1 MAKIDT
7 WLNNQLP
14 DIKRN
19 LTVEKGLDFLHI
31 STSPTIKKMRPRI
44 GDRQMKKEDRTIPR
58 ICGSETLIGC
68 IYGHSGIHRQS
79 MDAGFGEFD
88 WDGTITIYKLNAD
101 NFVRPADALV
111 PDASK
116 TKELWI
122 VPYSPETYEVTTRRV
137 GKMIVAH
144 ATEEI
149 LAGEVIEKNLFYL
162 QVSEPLIVEDEE
174 FVKGLYSFR
183 LDGALFLTSDKK
195 SKPNSIYDV
204 RTIAPDL
211 WNETI
216 AKMKKIHA
224 TRVSA

>member
-44 GDRQMKKEDRTIPR
+44 GERQMKEEDRTIPR
-58 ICGSETLIGC
+58 ICGSETLVGC
-68 IYGHSGIHRQS
+68 IYGHSGIRRQS
-79 MDAGFGEFD
+79 MDAAFGEFD

-101 NFVRPADALV
+101 NFVRPGNGLV
-111 PDASK
+111 PDATR

-122 VPYSPETYEVTTRRV
+122 VPYSPETYEVTTRKV
-137 GKMIVAH
+137 GMMIVAH
-144 ATEEI
+144 VTEEVI
-149 LAGEVIEKNLFYL
+149 AGEVIEKNLFYL
-162 QVSEPLIVEDEE
+162 QVVEPFIVDKEE
-174 FVKGLYSFR
+174 YPKGLYSFR
-183 LDGALFLTSDKK
+183 IDGGLFLTSDKK
-195 SKPNSIYDV
+195 QKPNPIYDI

-224 TRVSA
+224 QRERA